1 MEKYSAEQDSLESQV
16 SEIQEKLEQT
26 KASSAHIGRFIRLI
40 KKYKQPTE
48 LTKEMTCELIDK
60 IIVHE
65 AVGKKPN
72 RQQQVDIYYNFIGQ
86 FDFPL
91 SEKEI
96 AEARRKAEQEA
107 VEKAKRKKNRQRES
121 NAAHRAKTKVER
133 WAAND
138 GHKYPKRICEQCGKE
153 FYPNSTRQRFCNTD
167 CTKAHQQVEALFSRL
182 VKQLSEKEGVTEALK
197 AENQMLWVQRMNNIR
212 SAAMEIVSS
221 ELIYC

>member
-1 MEKYSAEQDSLESQV
+1 MEDNK
-16 SEIQEKLEQT
+16 
-26 KASSAHIGRFIRLI
+26 LI
-40 KKYKQPTE
+40 KS
-48 LTKEMTCELIDK
+48 MDS
-60 IIVHE
+60 
-65 AVGKKPN
+65 
-72 RQQQVDIYYNFIGQ
+72 R
-86 FDFPL
+86 
-91 SEKEI
+91 
-96 AEARRKAEQEA
+96 ARSG
-107 VEKAKRKKNRQRES
+107 EKAKRKKNRQRES

-167 CTKAHQQVEALFSRL
+167 CTKAHQQAKALFSRL

-197 AENQMLWVQRMNNIR
+197 VENQMMWVQRMNNIR